1 MDLHE
6 IKSLIEAMSASDLAE
21 MEIAKDGW
29 TLRLVR
35 HRTVAA
41 PSAEPARP
49 IQAESAGSPD
59 VSRQPSAHATVC
71 APLFGTVHLS
81 PSPSEPAFVQVGQAV
96 SSGATLCVIEA
107 MKVINAV
114 QAERDGIVEAI
125 LVASGDEVEAGQ
137 PLVQIV

>member
-6 IKSLIEAMSASDLAE
+6 IKTLIDAMSASDLAE
-21 MEIAKDGW
+21 MEISKDGW

-35 HRTVAA
+35 DRKVGASSTGPAGPIEAEALGSLDGTRQTSANA
-41 PSAEPARP
+41 P
-49 IQAESAGSPD
+49 
-59 VSRQPSAHATVC
+59 VC

-96 SSGATLCVIEA
+96 SAGATLCVIEA
-107 MKVINAV
+107 MKVMNAV

-125 LVASGDEVEAGQ
+125 FVASGDQVEAGQ